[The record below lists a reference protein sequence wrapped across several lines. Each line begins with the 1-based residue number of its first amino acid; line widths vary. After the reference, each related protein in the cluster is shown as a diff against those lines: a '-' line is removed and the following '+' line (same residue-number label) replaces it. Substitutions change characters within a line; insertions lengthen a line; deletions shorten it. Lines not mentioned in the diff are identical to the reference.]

1 MLDLNFTVES
11 HEFGKVT
18 EHELKEGGRNIP
30 VTDENK
36 LEYVML
42 VAQFKMSNG
51 IRKQIDS
58 FLEGFHELI
67 PPELISIF
75 SEKELELL
83 ICGMPDIDC
92 EFLEPRTPR
101 AYALSL
107 IRLLASFLVGA
118 QQWTT

>member
-1 MLDLNFTVES
+1 MLDLDFTVET

-18 EHELKEGGRNIP
+18 VSELKEGGKDIP

-36 LEYVML
+36 MEYVQL

-51 IRKQIDS
+51 IRKQIDA

-75 SEKELELL
+75 NEKELELL
-83 ICGMPDIDC
+83 ISGMPDIDR
-92 EFLEPRTPR
+92 E
-101 AYALSL
+101 
-107 IRLLASFLVGA
+107 
-118 QQWTT
+118 